1 MFCNL
6 WDKFCVISWIFY
18 HFFYLAV
25 HWGILYT
32 HSSFPLLGPTS
43 FCMKVRGQHLYLA
56 VTVRSSSHPKTNKYW
71 GFVGLFLAL
80 NTNYILLYSWQ
91 CVKIMLRPFCT
102 HFTHSKFSLLR
113 PFLHRKHCVLA
124 YFLRILLGPKKFWG
138 WQNPSKKGK
147 VRLQILFF
155 RKIKLCQLC
164 HFSFVQIDHFPFSLF
179 MEDQYHWRH
188 YTKLVWTLGCIR
200 ALHCLLPCNLW
211 NNT

>member
-1 MFCNL
+1 M
-6 WDKFCVISWIFY
+6 VSVSIHHIFTKDTMSVLKY
-18 HFFYLAV
+18 NNSLDLVCFAICETNSVWLVGYFIIFFYLAV

-102 HFTHSKFSLLR
+102 HFTHSKFSPLR

-124 YFLRILLGPKKFWG
+124 YFLRILLGPK
-138 WQNPSKKGK
+138 
-147 VRLQILFF
+147 
-155 RKIKLCQLC
+155 
-164 HFSFVQIDHFPFSLF
+164 
-179 MEDQYHWRH
+179 
-188 YTKLVWTLGCIR
+188 
-200 ALHCLLPCNLW
+200 
-211 NNT
+211 

>member
-56 VTVRSSSHPKTNKYW
+56 VTVRSSSHLKTNKYW

-102 HFTHSKFSLLR
+102 HFTHSKFSPLR

-124 YFLRILLGPKKFWG
+124 YFLRILLGPKKM
-138 WQNPSKKGK
+138 K
-147 VRLQILFF
+147 VRLSS
-155 RKIKLCQLC
+155 
-164 HFSFVQIDHFPFSLF
+164 SFVPSVERSSTQGASFKHTLAGSTSKFSATSATWL
-179 MEDQYHWRH
+179 
-188 YTKLVWTLGCIR
+188 LAVI
-200 ALHCLLPCNLW
+200 LH
-211 NNT
+211 